1 MTEYNAIGEIEIAP
15 TTKRIVKWLDALEG
29 YSAAVSRTDRGRTEI
44 VITVDAPA
52 LEAAAA
58 TALAVLRQAAGQ
70 LSAFQIMTTAE
81 YDRRT
86 DETAEPEY
94 LGATE
99 AADLL
104 GTTRQYVQ
112 QLAASKTLPSIRI
125 GERTLAF
132 PKAAV
137 EAFAAQR

>member
-1 MTEYNAIGEIEIAP
+1 
-15 TTKRIVKWLDALEG
+15 
-29 YSAAVSRTDRGRTEI
+29 
-44 VITVDAPA
+44 
-52 LEAAAA
+52 
-58 TALAVLRQAAGQ
+58 
-70 LSAFQIMTTAE
+70 MTTAE

-99 AADLL
+99 VADLL

-137 EAFAAQR
+137 EAFAARR